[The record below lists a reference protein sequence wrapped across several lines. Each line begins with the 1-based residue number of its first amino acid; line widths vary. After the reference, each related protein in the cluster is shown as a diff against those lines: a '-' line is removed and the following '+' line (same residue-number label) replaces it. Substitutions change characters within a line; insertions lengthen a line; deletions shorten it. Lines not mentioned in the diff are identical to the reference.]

1 MKNLSLL
8 LSNFGYRFLF
18 TVIGLAL
25 TNNVYACSGGF
36 YEVLILGASLSAISA
51 IILLLI
57 SFRVSKGKAYFIRIL
72 AIILSLPLILLILL
86 VSYILIA
93 VY

>member
-25 TNNVYACSGGF
+25 TNNVYACSSGF
-36 YEVLILGASLSAISA
+36 YEYLIVSLSTILA

-57 SFRVSKGKAYFIRIL
+57 SFRVSKGEAYFIRII

-86 VSYILIA
+86 IGGWLYFIR
-93 VY
+93 